1 MKMARNW
8 LAVACVWCGL
18 EISASA
24 TEWYVAT
31 TGDDAAAG
39 TSWEAAKATI
49 QAGVDAA
56 ASGDTVWVS
65 NGVYDTGGGSVS
77 IGAWPTRVVID
88 RPIQVHSLH
97 GPEETIIN
105 GAGMRCVYVANGAML
120 SGFMLTNGY
129 TRLLY
134 QPTNE
139 NDGQGGGAYCEGRGR
154 LTNCILTGNWAYNGG
169 GVYGGI
175 LNNCR
180 LIGNKAVYYSA
191 ALSSSLISCFPR
203 KGVSPMI

>member
-1 MKMARNW
+1 MKMAKNW

-105 GAGMRCVYVANGAML
+105 GAGMRCVYVANGALL

-129 TRLLY
+129 AWVTSP
-134 QPTNE
+134 PTDE
-139 NDGQGGGAYCEGRGR
+139 DDEFQIGKGGGAYCEESAV
-154 LTNCILTGNWAYNGG
+154 LTNCILTGNSAFSGG
-169 GVYGGI
+169 GVFGGI
-175 LNNCR
+175 LDNCR
-180 LIGNKAVYYSA
+180 LIGNTV
-191 ALSSSLISCFPR
+191 
-203 KGVSPMI
+203 